1 MMVGDGVN
9 DTAAMAAADTSFALS
24 PRDSFVQ
31 NAADAV
37 MVGNNTGTLAAV
49 LALAKRSR
57 RIIRQNVMWSICY
70 NFSVI
75 PLALAGLVPPWLAAL
90 GMSLSSLLVVGNAGR
105 LRRMPS

>member
-1 MMVGDGVN
+1 MVGDGVN
-9 DTAAMAAADTSFALS
+9 DTAAMAAADTSLAIF

-37 MVGNNTGTLAAV
+37 MVGNRTATLAAV
-49 LALAKRSR
+49 LRLAQHSR
-57 RIIRQNVMWSICY
+57 RIIRQNVMWSVCY

-75 PLALAGLVPPWLAAL
+75 PLALLGMVPPWLAAL